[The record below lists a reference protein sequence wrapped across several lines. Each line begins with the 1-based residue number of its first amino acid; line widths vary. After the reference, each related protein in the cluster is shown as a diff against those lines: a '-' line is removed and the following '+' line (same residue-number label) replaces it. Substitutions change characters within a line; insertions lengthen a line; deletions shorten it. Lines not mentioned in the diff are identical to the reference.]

1 MKMVTKAQVSKSMQQ
16 IMCYLRNVLLKTTVS
31 LFVQHT
37 FCHLFSKIMRK
48 IKKKNHNSIWN
59 IFSSALVAC
68 LAQNK

>member
-48 IKKKNHNSIWN
+48 IKKKKP
-59 IFSSALVAC
+59 
-68 LAQNK
+68 Q